1 MKTRYLSLIIAAGL
15 ALGLSSCKKEVIH
28 QHGIAPIPEADIYVA
43 GFVGPQSQAAYWKN
57 GELTQ
62 LEQNSS
68 VISYA
73 RSIAVNANGV
83 YAVGAKQSLSGLNA
97 VLWFNGTATVL
108 SDPSVNAEAMSV
120 ALSGS
125 DVYVAGYQNDPA
137 AGHTKAL
144 YWKNGAA
151 TLLSG
156 GLVAKAIVISGN
168 DVYIAGQT
176 TGGVAAY
183 WKNGTVTTLPE
194 GNTAN
199 AITVVG
205 SDVYV
210 VGQSTLGSII
220 YWKNGIASQLLDG
233 TANATPAWVTGIA
246 VSGSNVYVAGAI
258 PNGDAG
264 LAPAVWTNST
274 PQMLTVPA
282 NLSSNPSNNEATGI
296 TVFDADVYTA
306 GEVNNN
312 GTQQWESFYWKNGG
326 TPVQLQGNGNL
337 AASYGITVVPKNN

>member
-1 MKTRYLSLIIAAGL
+1 MKTKYL
-15 ALGLSSCKKEVIH
+15 ALAVMALIVGLSACKKEAIRH
-28 QHGIAPIPEADIYVA
+28 STAPPIEADVYVA

-57 GELTQ
+57 GSLTQ

-73 RSIAVNANGV
+73 RSIAVNASGV
-83 YAVGAKQSLSGLNA
+83 YAAGSREGASALNA
-97 VLWFNGTATVL
+97 VLWFNGTSTLL

-120 ALSGS
+120 VLSGS
-125 DVYVAGYQNDPA
+125 DVYVAGYQNDLA

-156 GLVAKAIVISGN
+156 GLVAKAIVISGS

-176 TGGVAAY
+176 TDGVAAY
-183 WKNGTVTTLPE
+183 WKNGTMTTLPE

-220 YWKNGIASQLLDG
+220 YWKNGTASQLLDG
-233 TANATPAWVTGIA
+233 TVNATPAWVTGIA

-264 LAPAVWTNST
+264 LAPTVWTNST
-274 PQMLTVPA
+274 PKMLTVPA
-282 NLSSNPSNNEATGI
+282 SLSSNPSNNEATGI
-296 TVFDADVYTA
+296 AVFDADVYTA

-312 GTQQWESFYWKNGG
+312 GTQQWESFYWKNGEA
-326 TPVQLQGNGNL
+326 PVQLHGNGNL